1 MRLAPYDVAM
11 PSGPAS
17 VEPPDPPLTDG
28 RVRLRVLREDD
39 LPRLVE
45 EGSDETTARWV
56 NVPVPYGE
64 AEAREE
70 LHTMTAGWHDPAFP
84 LALVIADAAT
94 DEYCGLVLLLREH
107 PHDIMEMAYGVHPA
121 ARRRGLV
128 TAAIR
133 LAAPW
138 AFTALGVAR
147 LEARTDPENLASQRA
162 LARAGFTREGLE
174 RSSRSIQGER
184 RDMIC
189 WSLLPADLDQKGSPA
204 DPRT

>member
-1 MRLAPYDVAM
+1 LHRATGMADGLPECIALNCRLHDCSLVRLADHTHGTRSRSMRLAPYDVAM

-70 LHTMTAGWHDPAFP
+70 LHTMTAGWRDPAFP

-94 DEYCGLVLLLREH
+94 DEYCGLVLLMREH
-107 PHDIMEMAYGVHPA
+107 PHDIMEMA
-121 ARRRGLV
+121 
-128 TAAIR
+128 
-133 LAAPW
+133 
-138 AFTALGVAR
+138 
-147 LEARTDPENLASQRA
+147 
-162 LARAGFTREGLE
+162 
-174 RSSRSIQGER
+174 
-184 RDMIC
+184 
-189 WSLLPADLDQKGSPA
+189 
-204 DPRT
+204 